1 MPLARPA
8 LMVVALFQ
16 FLISWNDLLK
26 PSIFL
31 IDENQYTLSL
41 ALQQFQSRLGG
52 AEWGP
57 LMAIVMIM
65 ACPIILLFL
74 ITQKYFVKG
83 IAVSG
88 LKEG

>member
-1 MPLARPA
+1 MPLAKPA
-8 LMVVALFQ
+8 LMVVGLFQ

-31 IDENQYTLSL
+31 IDESQYTLSL
-41 ALQQFQSRLGG
+41 ALQQFQSKLGG

-57 LMAIVMIM
+57 LMASVVIM
-65 ACPIILLFL
+65 VVPVVILFL

-83 IAVSG
+83 IAMSG